1 MFNLLIFFSAIS
13 FKETVP
19 ANSTIFYQAEILDIV
34 PESEKS
40 YLEDF
45 LHADLNGDFLV
56 DVKEVRGGAFFRPQL
71 SLIFTTFFVY
81 FFIFFLNRLIIIPI
95 PINVQKKFPGE
106 LVHISV

>member
-1 MFNLLIFFSAIS
+1 MIFFSAIS

-56 DVKEVRGGAFFRPQL
+56 DVKEVRGGGAFFRPQL

-81 FFIFFLNRLIIIPI
+81 FFIFFLNRLIIILI
-95 PINVQKKFPGE
+95 PINVQKKIPGE
-106 LVHISV
+106 LVHINV

>member
-56 DVKEVRGGAFFRPQL
+56 DVKEVRGRGFLQTSIKPNFYYSFCLFF
-71 SLIFTTFFVY
+71 Y
-81 FFIFFLNRLIIIPI
+81 FLP
-95 PINVQKKFPGE
+95 
-106 LVHISV
+106 

>member
-56 DVKEVRGGAFFRPQL
+56 DVKEVRGGGFLQTSIKPN
-71 SLIFTTFFVY
+71 FTTFFVY
-81 FFIFFLNRLIIIPI
+81 FFIFFLNRLIIILI

>member
-1 MFNLLIFFSAIS
+1 M
-13 FKETVP
+13 TVP

-56 DVKEVRGGAFFRPQL
+56 DVKEVRAGVSSDL
-71 SLIFTTFFVY
+71 
-81 FFIFFLNRLIIIPI
+81 
-95 PINVQKKFPGE
+95 K
-106 LVHISV
+106 

>member
-56 DVKEVRGGAFFRPQL
+56 DVKEVRGGGFLQTSIKPNFYYIFCLFFYFL
-71 SLIFTTFFVY
+71 S
-81 FFIFFLNRLIIIPI
+81 
-95 PINVQKKFPGE
+95 
-106 LVHISV
+106 